1 MQQMKVEL
9 AERSYYIV
17 QGDGSLT
24 HLGELLASLQLAEH
38 VVVITND
45 VVGPL
50 YGSQVEHELQQAG
63 YRVDTIVLPDG
74 EEYKN
79 AHTLDIVYTYM
90 LERAC
95 DRNTTI
101 VALGGGVIGD
111 MAGFAAATYMRGIPF
126 VQIPTTL
133 LAQVDSS
140 VGGKTA
146 INHPLGK
153 NMIGAFYQ
161 PLKVVIDTSTL
172 DTLEKRHFRAGLAEV
187 VKYGIIADGEFF
199 AWIEDNFEALL
210 RREPA
215 ALGYAI
221 MRCCSIKADIVARDE
236 TEQSVRALLNFG
248 HTFGHAVEQL
258 CGYGVVL
265 HGEAVSIGMVVA
277 ARISA
282 AMGFCTSND
291 ILRVEDI
298 LYKCGLPTIVP
309 AQFTSAQY
317 VTSMM
322 RDKKV
327 SSGRLRMVLNQGIG
341 SSDVYNVDAPERIFS
356 TVLTHKPVPVA

>member
-9 AERSYYIV
+9 AERSYRIV
-17 QGDGSLT
+17 QGDDLLV
-24 HLGELLASLQLAEH
+24 HLGELLAPLQLAEH

-45 VVGPL
+45 VVSPL
-50 YGSQVEHELQQAG
+50 YGSQVDHALKQAG
-63 YRVDTIVLPDG
+63 YRVDSVILPDG
-74 EEYKN
+74 EKHKN
-79 AHTLDIVYTYM
+79 AHSLDIIYTHM
-90 LERAC
+90 LECGC
-95 DRNTTI
+95 DRKTTI
-101 VALGGGVIGD
+101 IALGGGVVGD

-161 PLKVVIDTSTL
+161 PLKVIIDTSTL
-172 DTLEKRHFRAGLAEV
+172 DTLKKRHFCAGLAEV
-187 VKYGIIADGEFF
+187 VKYGVIADEEFF
-199 AWIEDNFEALL
+199 AWIEDNLATLL
-210 RREPA
+210 RKEPT

-221 MRCCSIKADIVARDE
+221 MRCCSIKADIVAQDE

-258 CGYGVVL
+258 CGYGEIL
-265 HGEAVSIGMVVA
+265 HGEAVAIGMVIA
-277 ARISA
+277 ARVSA
-282 AMGFCTSND
+282 TMGLCTLD
-291 ILRVEDI
+291 DVIRLEDI
-298 LYKCGLPTIVP
+298 LYKCGLPTVVP
-309 AQFTSAQY
+309 AQFSPRQY
-317 VTSMM
+317 VAAMM

-327 SSGRLRMVLNQGIG
+327 SSGKLRMVLNRGIG
-341 SSDVYNVDAPERIFS
+341 SSDIYEFDNPIQVFAE
-356 TVLTHKPVPVA
+356 VLACAAE